1 MVALDAAT
9 LRPLR
14 TYAVPGGP
22 DDMDFAPD
30 GKIWITLRFAEKLA
44 VLDPVTGALQTIDV
58 GRSPHGI
65 WLNPKAP

>member
-1 MVALDAAT
+1 MAVDAAT
-9 LRPLR
+9 LKVLR

-22 DDMDFAPD
+22 DDIDFAPD
-30 GKIWITLRFAEKLA
+30 GKLWITRRFAAKLA
-44 VLDPVTGALQTIDV
+44 VLDTATGQFQTIDV